1 MVTIERSIE
10 VNVPVSLAYGEL
22 SQFEAFPR
30 FMKGVHSVHQLDEA
44 HLHWRAERGGREME
58 WDAEITEHIPE
69 QCIAWRNTS
78 GPRNEGRVLFESV
91 DPGKTR
97 IYLSMESEE
106 ASMETRAGQGGYVA
120 QDEGDLARFKKMIES
135 KVRANGQRDGGATHD
150 EEQPKKTSRARA
162 GSPIT
167 SPPAWIPPVDV
178 VQNASQLLISAD
190 LPGVSQQDVQIEV
203 AHGQLTIEGNRQS
216 NRGPEPLMPPHGE
229 RKFGRFFRAIALP
242 AGVDSQSG
250 EARLKDGVLEI
261 TFQIAAAPDL
271 AHRLEIRAG

>member
-1 MVTIERSIE
+1 MAIIERSIE
-10 VNVPVSLAYGEL
+10 INVPLSLAYSEL

-30 FMKGVHSVHQLDEA
+30 FMKGVHSVHQLDDA

-78 GPRNEGRVLFESV
+78 GPRSEGRVLFEAV

-106 ASMETRAGQGGYVA
+106 TSREIRTGTKNYVA

-135 KVRANGQRDGGATHD
+135 KVRATEQRDPGAADDAIPPEINSRVRSGSAASTP
-150 EEQPKKTSRARA
+150 QP
-162 GSPIT
+162 
-167 SPPAWIPPVDV
+167 WVPPVDI
-178 VQNASQLLISAD
+178 VQNAGQLIIFAD
-190 LPGVSQQDVQIEV
+190 LPGVSKQDVQIEV
-203 AHGQLTIEGNRQS
+203 AHGQLTIEGNRLSEPKPAPQVQS
-216 NRGPEPLMPPHGE
+216 HGE
-229 RKFGRFFRAIALP
+229 RKFGRFFREIVLP

-250 EARLKDGVLEI
+250 KARLKEGVLEI
-261 TFQIAAAPDL
+261 TFEIASAPDL
-271 AHRLEIRAG
+271 ARRLEIQGG